1 MPLTS
6 NPLWIVTLGFGA
18 KLPQS
23 EEVSHQFPLNGN
35 SSHPYCAGVDDILHH
50 YRSQLQTIKLY
61 GPTKFAPVIKSTSAI
76 ARSGSFRDGKH
87 YYVLL
92 IVTDGIILDM
102 NFTKHAIVD
111 ASTLPMSIIIVG
123 VGDAEFDSM
132 KELDSDNVRLSVDG
146 KYAERDMVQFV
157 QLNKFLTES
166 GATIRSQAE
175 LAKEVLAEIP
185 DQLTGF
191 MKLHNIKPQMAPK
204 PQLPPK
210 PETPQIYPTA
220 PMLWCVHPE
229 NILKQIYKFVQIEIF
244 QFSHLRHLI

>member
-1 MPLTS
+1 M
-6 NPLWIVTLGFGA
+6 
-18 KLPQS
+18 
-23 EEVSHQFPLNGN
+23 SHQFALNGN
-35 SSHPYCAGVDDILHH
+35 PTHPYCASYEDILRH
-50 YRSQLQTIKLY
+50 YRNQLQTIKLY
-61 GPTKFAPVIKSTSAI
+61 GPTKFAPVINSTSSI
-76 ARSGSFRDGKH
+76 ARSRSFQDGQH

-132 KELDSDNVRLSVDG
+132 KELDSDNVRLAVDG

-185 DQLTGF
+185 EQLTSF
-191 MKLHNIKPQMAPK
+191 MKLHNIKPQMSPK
-204 PQLPPK
+204 PSSPPDS
-210 PETPQIYPTA
+210 PPLYPTA
-220 PMLWCVHPE
+220 PML
-229 NILKQIYKFVQIEIF
+229 
-244 QFSHLRHLI
+244 